1 MEDRCLSHLNHLR
14 EQNQQETIHQW
25 SPVPSL
31 ASLAALM
38 IDLSFSVSTTMHEL
52 IKSLLKVT

>member
-1 MEDRCLSHLNHLR
+1 MEDRCLSHLNHKTG
-14 EQNQQETIHQW
+14 QNLQETIHQW

-38 IDLSFSVSTTMHEL
+38 IDLFFSVSNNNA
-52 IKSLLKVT
+52 